1 MRFETPSDKIP
12 CAICGHL
19 KEIHM
24 QVCGDRDCECLC
36 FLPSNEIQAPF
47 FLGEVTWQETVL
59 TAVCDLVLYDK
70 EGEIHIKTK
79 DGRECHVRVMFV
91 ESVPMIEKVN

>member
-1 MRFETPSDKIP
+1 MRTELPDAKVP

-19 KEIHM
+19 REIHM
-24 QVCGDRDCECLC
+24 QVCGHRDCDCLC

-59 TAVCDLVLYDK
+59 CAITDLVLAEK
-70 EGEIHIKTK
+70 EGEVHIRTK
-79 DGRECHVRVMFV
+79 NGTECRVKVTFV
-91 ESVPMIEKVN
+91 EGCPVVERVN